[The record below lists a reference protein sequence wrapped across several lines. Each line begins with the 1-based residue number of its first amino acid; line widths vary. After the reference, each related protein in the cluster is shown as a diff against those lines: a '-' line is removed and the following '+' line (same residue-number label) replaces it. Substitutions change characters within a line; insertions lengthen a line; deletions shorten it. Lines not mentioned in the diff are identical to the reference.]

1 MGSSSLWSQ
10 EDRHNV
16 LACCQGEFP
25 LSWVL
30 GERLEAEA
38 TPLWNQRTTSLR
50 KGNHLWVSNLLV
62 ALFACILRRIS
73 QPALFALLPGICEPS
88 CLLTDLAY
96 FTWSCWVPKTGHL
109 KAEQA
114 RTGLLI
120 SCPDSM
126 RRLSKEEATTP
137 GWRLDDRIPRVFLVH
152 YMRFP
157 QYVQKKE

>member
-10 EDRHNV
+10 EDRHSV
-16 LACCQGEFP
+16 PACFQGEFP
-25 LSWVL
+25 VSWVL
-30 GERLEAEA
+30 GEQLEAEA
-38 TPLWNQRTTSLR
+38 TTLWNQRTTWLKSSLSFQPP
-50 KGNHLWVSNLLV
+50 GGIVCLYLTSHIPASLVCPASGHLWT
-62 ALFACILRRIS
+62 ILPFDRS
-73 QPALFALLPGICEPS
+73 
-88 CLLTDLAY
+88 

-109 KAEQA
+109 NAEQT

-137 GWRLDDRIPRVFLVH
+137 GWRLDDKIPRVFLVH

-157 QYVQKKE
+157 HHVQKKE